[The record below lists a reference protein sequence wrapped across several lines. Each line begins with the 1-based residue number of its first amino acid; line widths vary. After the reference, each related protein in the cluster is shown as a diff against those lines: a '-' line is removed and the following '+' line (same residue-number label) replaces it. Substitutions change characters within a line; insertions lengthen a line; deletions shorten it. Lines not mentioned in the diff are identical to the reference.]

1 MNPALTSDLAVQHTL
16 ELQRATSQRRR
27 DTGTWGTDPCRT
39 GPWALR
45 RQLGFTLVE
54 VGLRLL
60 REPAHTT
67 Y

>member
-1 MNPALTSDLAVQHTL
+1 MNPALVSDLSAARVR
-16 ELQRATSQRRR
+16 ELRQSAGQRQRRR
-27 DTGTWGTDPCRT
+27 TSSSRP
-39 GPWALR
+39 LR

-60 REPAHTT
+60 AEPARTT

>member
-1 MNPALTSDLAVQHTL
+1 MNPELVSDLSAARVR
-16 ELQRATSQRRR
+16 ELRQSAGQRQRRR
-27 DTGTWGTDPCRT
+27 RRT
-39 GPWALR
+39 SSSRPLR

-60 REPAHTT
+60 GEPARTT

>member
-1 MNPALTSDLAVQHTL
+1 MNPELVSDSSAARVRELRQSADQH
-16 ELQRATSQRRR
+16 QRRR
-27 DTGTWGTDPCRT
+27 RRRRT
-39 GPWALR
+39 SSSRPLR

-60 REPAHTT
+60 AEPAHTT

>member
-1 MNPALTSDLAVQHTL
+1 MNPELVSDLSAARVR
-16 ELQRATSQRRR
+16 ELRQSAGQRQRRR
-27 DTGTWGTDPCRT
+27 TSSSRP
-39 GPWALR
+39 LR

-60 REPAHTT
+60 AEPARTT

>member
-1 MNPALTSDLAVQHTL
+1 MNPELVSDSSAARVRELRQSADQH
-16 ELQRATSQRRR
+16 QRRR
-27 DTGTWGTDPCRT
+27 TSSSRP
-39 GPWALR
+39 LR

-60 REPAHTT
+60 AEPARTT

>member
-1 MNPALTSDLAVQHTL
+1 MNPELVSDLSAARVRELRQSADQH
-16 ELQRATSQRRR
+16 QRRR
-27 DTGTWGTDPCRT
+27 RRT
-39 GPWALR
+39 SSSRPLR

-60 REPAHTT
+60 AEPAHTT

>member
-1 MNPALTSDLAVQHTL
+1 MNPALVSDLSAARVR
-16 ELQRATSQRRR
+16 ELRQSAGQRQRRR
-27 DTGTWGTDPCRT
+27 TSSSRP
-39 GPWALR
+39 LR

-60 REPAHTT
+60 AEPAHTT

>member
-1 MNPALTSDLAVQHTL
+1 MNPELVSDLSAARVR
-16 ELQRATSQRRR
+16 ELRQSAGQRQPRRTSSSR
-27 DTGTWGTDPCRT
+27 P
-39 GPWALR
+39 LR

-60 REPAHTT
+60 AEPARTT

>member
-1 MNPALTSDLAVQHTL
+1 MNPELVSDLSAARVR
-16 ELQRATSQRRR
+16 ELRQSAGQRQRRR
-27 DTGTWGTDPCRT
+27 RRRT
-39 GPWALR
+39 SSSRPLR

-60 REPAHTT
+60 AEPAHTT

>member
-1 MNPALTSDLAVQHTL
+1 MNPELVSDLSAARVR
-16 ELQRATSQRRR
+16 ELRQSAGQRQRRR
-27 DTGTWGTDPCRT
+27 TSSSRP
-39 GPWALR
+39 LR

-60 REPAHTT
+60 AEPAHTT